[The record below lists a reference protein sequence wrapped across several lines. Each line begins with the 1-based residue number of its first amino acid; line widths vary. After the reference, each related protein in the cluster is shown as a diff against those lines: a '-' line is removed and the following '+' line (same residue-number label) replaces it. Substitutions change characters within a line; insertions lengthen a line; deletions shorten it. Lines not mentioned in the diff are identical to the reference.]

1 MSFLLFQSVARL
13 QGGGT
18 VKWKSVQEK
27 KRPHHP
33 SSIQLPA
40 VYETWKQPSRL
51 TRRKAKAAA
60 ASRRTTRSV
69 PSLSRRE
76 DSDGPSRTVSSAPPS
91 KPAPNDHDKQSSDG
105 AALIDKGGTPPRLPK
120 LNTLVNGAVSSDSS
134 SDSPSVPL
142 DHSRPRDRGTKT
154 DKPVSNDET
163 SVNATTT
170 RDKEK
175 LPKAS
180 KKAEIHHANDGAVS
194 PKKKETKIT
203 SLENEKP
210 QRAINNEKTAHE
222 ARHKYLSNRD
232 KPEKIDSVPE
242 KTATISVKPHTK
254 TSSTAQVKTKSS
266 AIDDTHTKSTPPKHV
281 SESKRPQVALE
292 KKREKLKP
300 KKDDNSTVHSDAHG
314 IDKQTLNK
322 AKTESSI
329 SVGAIARSSP
339 LRTSDTRDRS
349 THRVNARSK
358 SDVTKRKPPLLRR
371 QTKHGHFTASGEFVA
386 ANDDGEQSEISAV
399 TAATKDTKTSTTS
412 RRSHASNAS
421 SGAKTKD
428 GAKKPFKRRPV
439 IITKKTLARQKFY
452 NSVYNNQRF
461 KLQRQVIFLKKVEN
475 AQEKIH
481 DDRVRQAQELERRKS
496 ESIVKQYQALKHI
509 RDRFDEEQVKRFSR
523 QYVSWRSVETDRLKR
538 NSVAYGLPDNIYED
552 RYDKTLKEL
561 PTIKKAPQQNSGD
574 KKFSRF
580 ARWVK
585 NIKKFELILKPNTGA
600 GLEDSLLQSTKGA
613 LVEGK
618 DIVELHESSEDGG
631 GRTKQVKVRNVL
643 GSARRL
649 LKATQDMDA
658 ISEVS
663 DEASEDERENARL
676 GINDF
681 NIDDDDLSSL
691 DLSDDDE
698 KGK

>member
-1 MSFLLFQSVARL
+1 MLRVAL
-13 QGGGT
+13 QGGGA

-105 AALIDKGGTPPRLPK
+105 ATLNDKGGTPPRLPK
-120 LNTLVNGAVSSDSS
+120 LNTLVNGVSSDSS
-134 SDSPSVPL
+134 SESPTVPR
-142 DHSRPRDRGTKT
+142 DHSKPKDRGKKT
-154 DKPVSNDET
+154 YIPVSNGEN

-175 LPKAS
+175 LPKPS
-180 KKAEIHHANDGAVS
+180 KKAEIQHANDDAVS

-210 QRAINNEKTAHE
+210 QRAINNEKTVHE
-222 ARHKYLSNRD
+222 ARHKNLSNRD
-232 KPEKIDSVPE
+232 KPEKNDSVPE
-242 KTATISVKPHTK
+242 KTTTISVKPHTK
-254 TSSTAQVKTKSS
+254 TSSAAQLKTNSS
-266 AIDDTHTKSTPPKHV
+266 PTDDKQTKAIPPKHV

-300 KKDDNSTVHSDAHG
+300 KKDGNPKEHSDAHG

-322 AKTESSI
+322 AKTESSV

-349 THRVNARSK
+349 TRRVNVRSK
-358 SDVTKRKPPLLRR
+358 SDITKRKPPLLRR
-371 QTKHGHFTASGEFVA
+371 QTKHGHFTASGEFVT

-421 SGAKTKD
+421 SGVKTKD

-481 DDRVRQAQELERRKS
+481 DDRVRQAQVLEKRKS

-618 DIVELHESSEDGG
+618 DIVELHDSSEDGG
-631 GRTKQVKVRNVL
+631 GRTKQVMVRNVL

-663 DEASEDERENARL
+663 DEADEDEMENARL
-676 GINDF
+676 GITDF
-681 NIDDDDLSSL
+681 DIDDDDLSSL